1 MQYEPVSDVLPVS
14 WSLTLALSFE
24 SDAEQTVPSHVPM
37 LIPTA
42 SVTTGDSEVI
52 EAVIAPGAVTV
63 NVKVTAPF
71 LSMAP
76 EKFSVMGVGVGAGVA
91 A

>member
-1 MQYEPVSDVLPVS
+1 MLPVS

-52 EAVIAPGAVTV
+52 DAVIVPGAVTV

-76 EKFSVMGVGVGAGVA
+76 EKFSVMGVGVGAAVA
-91 A
+91 S

>member
-1 MQYEPVSDVLPVS
+1 MQYEPVTAVLPVS

-42 SVTTGDSEVI
+42 SVTTGESEVM
-52 EAVIAPGAVTV
+52 EAVIVPGAVTAK
-63 NVKVTAPF
+63 VKVTAPF

-76 EKFSVMGVGVGAGVA
+76 EKFSVVGVGVGAAVA
-91 A
+91 S